1 MKPRWNATK
10 NTTLLRYQTWY
21 FFFHSE
27 GIWPKPTRQVLL
39 PYLHART
46 GTLLAEQHRDLGRKL
61 SDFEKQRMSK
71 QTNRQKKIK
80 KQQPTNSNS
89 STLLMELDDLSDLT
103 LCVQR
108 WVSVHHNECVHVCV
122 CVCCRW
128 TFGVEEDAQRQ
139 WQIVIMLFKKNS
151 LITRRRPR
159 PLTISDQWVLELS
172 IDIYIYIFYFYI

>member
-21 FFFHSE
+21 FFSTVKGFDQNPP
-27 GIWPKPTRQVLL
+27 GRCFFPI
-39 PYLHART
+39 Y
-46 GTLLAEQHRDLGRKL
+46 TLEQGRFLAEQHRDLGRKL

-139 WQIVIMLFKKNS
+139 WQIVIMLLKKNS